1 MIHVLVIVATL
12 LHSIF
17 SFKRLVW
24 GLCSLLS
31 IKILIPDSVRFPVG
45 DLSLNTACSL
55 ILFVCWIINGGIL
68 QTRRVKK
75 LSFFVLCFI
84 LFLAFVMLVTADVVP
99 ISAQFK
105 PFFAY
110 VVLQLL
116 PIIVM
121 IESVNTKEDVELL
134 VKCFAISTAIC
145 VVYSVGCFVAGLPY
159 PYNAM
164 VNNIYPGRDMNI
176 ESVLEQEMGGIA
188 GRCMGTATSGTWD
201 YGMVVASLFLIVGSL
216 AVILKSKPLYWLW
229 VLTGV
234 DVLFTTRRSPIIA
247 AMFFLLIIFLFG
259 EKNGFFKKILY
270 VILGVGVILASV
282 FIFPQLAE
290 FRSIIETCLFFW
302 DDSVAAMNDVSGSSL
317 DFRLY
322 QLEHTMMYVED
333 SPFFG
338 NGWGSCFYKSRYPNM
353 NGWESIVFTTLMQFG
368 YLGSFLWLLLFGNF
382 YKYSR
387 KGGCRLVCLAFMASS
402 LAFCVLNDTI
412 YPFYIFFGAVL
423 INKLG
428 LLHSAKS
435 NGFLTLSDDS
445 K

>member
-1 MIHVLVIVATL
+1 MIPALVIVATL
-12 LHSIF
+12 LHFFF
-17 SFKRLVW
+17 SYKRPAW

-31 IKILIPDSVRFPVG
+31 IKILIPDSVRFPIG
-45 DLSLNTACSL
+45 NLSLNTACGL
-55 ILFVCWIINGGIL
+55 ILFVCWFIKGGIF
-68 QTRRVKK
+68 QNQRVNR
-75 LSFFVLCFI
+75 LSLFLMCFI
-84 LFLAFVMLVTADVVP
+84 CFLASIMLVTADVVP
-99 ISAQFK
+99 VSAQFK

-121 IESVNTKEDVELL
+121 IESVKTKEDVELL
-134 VKCFAISTAIC
+134 VKCFAISTTIC
-145 VVYSVGCFVAGLPY
+145 VVYSVVCFVGGLTY

-164 VNNIYPGRDMNI
+164 VNDVYPGRDMNI

-234 DVLFTTRRSPIIA
+234 DVLCTTRRSPIIA

-259 EKNGFFKKILY
+259 GKNGFFKKILY
-270 VILGVGVILASV
+270 VILGGGVISASV

-302 DDSVAAMNDVSGSSL
+302 DDGVAAMNDVSGSSL

-322 QLEHTMMYVED
+322 QLKHTVMYVED
-333 SPFFG
+333 NPFFG
-338 NGWGSCFYKSRYPNM
+338 NGWGSCFYNSRYPNM
-353 NGWESIVFTTLMQFG
+353 IGWESIVFTTLMQFG
-368 YLGSFLWLLLFGNF
+368 YVGSFLWLLLFCNF
-382 YKYSR
+382 YIYSR
-387 KGGCRLVCLAFMASS
+387 KSGQRLVCFAFMAAS

-412 YPFYIFFGAVL
+412 YPFYIYFGAVL
-423 INKLG
+423 IPKLR
-428 LLHSAKS
+428 LLHGKKS
-435 NGFLTLSDDS
+435 NVFCN
-445 K
+445 KHVIY